1 MAFSDIDF
9 EGSSSPN
16 APEQTTQQN
25 EANEIP
31 ANNQDDVTNLNGGDT
46 PDITGTDNQERETEE
61 TKVDDNPSTGEL
73 GVGDT
78 IDYDGVIYTV
88 ANNGDLVD
96 DKGNVFKEAKD
107 VDAWLKS
114 VDVQDDDSD
123 GMSISAIQDALGV
136 EITDE
141 AGNPVEFTND
151 AAGVK
156 SYVDSVINLKSNEIQ
171 EATLNRFYA
180 ENPLVKQFT
189 DYVQLTGAPRGFG
202 EIPDRTGIRIDK
214 DNEAQQVAIIRMAA
228 QEFGN
233 KSLND
238 NYIKYLKD
246 SGGLYDE
253 AQSQLKA
260 LAEKDIEYRKQ
271 IEIKAQEQRDEQA
284 RSAAEYWSNVD
295 RLITNRVIGG
305 HKIPESFTKEV
316 DGKKIVLTPKD
327 FYNYLS
333 RPVQD
338 NYGNQMTGYQRD
350 LNNMTDEEY
359 LNKEMLD
366 AWLMFTGG
374 TYKDLVDMAVKEDKV
389 RQLKIR
395 SKEHRSTKSVKVIKK
410 NTKASIDDIIL

>member
-16 APEQTTQQN
+16 ALEQTTQQN
-25 EANEIP
+25 ETNEIP

-156 SYVDSVINLKSNEIQ
+156 SYVYSVINLKSNEIQ

-214 DNEAQQVAIIRMAA
+214 DNEAQQVAIICMAA

-284 RSAAEYWSNVD
+284 RSVAEYWSNVD

-338 NYGNQMTGYQRD
+338 NYGNQMTGYQID